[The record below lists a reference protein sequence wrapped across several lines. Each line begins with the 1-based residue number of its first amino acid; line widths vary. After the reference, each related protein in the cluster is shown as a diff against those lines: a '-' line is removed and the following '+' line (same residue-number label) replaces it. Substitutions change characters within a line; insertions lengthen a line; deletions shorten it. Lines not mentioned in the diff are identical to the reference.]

1 MPEFSVYNFLKSHD
15 SIVKD
20 TEDVNNYPVNRS
32 IKERQEQEEEEE
44 VQKEEEEE
52 GIDDYEFP
60 DRVIIIPSGEYRE
73 ISESTE
79 PPYGDYD
86 TFYNALNDNILL
98 CRPLLQ
104 PLTPIP
110 ETSEYSTRSSIASV
124 NPFKSWQSS
133 DLSPS
138 ESFENRSGLS
148 RRLLYPY
155 IQPNRSSHESFGGP
169 EKSIKNP
176 VMSVRNIPSN
186 HTESDRA
193 RRSYESHSSDGHD
206 GNADLT
212 GSLRT
217 HSSRSS
223 LAEFLRLET
232 SCDSSRGDL
241 CYEEERQ
248 LVLSQHDLALQELIQ
263 SIQDLQRKHLDETT
277 SGDDG
282 VSGRHGGLATLAS
295 ADGSSSSHIAMGSSD
310 ADFQGVET
318 TRNLGEKDLSLS
330 SSVPLVS
337 ALPHSRNTTVNG
349 ENDRVCM
356 SNTSL
361 DSRLPPSLGSS
372 RSSAHSTS
380 VSDNSASVH
389 SANHAN
395 QRHLP
400 SS

>member
-1 MPEFSVYNFLKSHD
+1 MPQFSVYNFLKSHD

-20 TEDVNNYPVNRS
+20 TGDANNYPVNRS
-32 IKERQEQEEEEE
+32 TKDRQEQEEEE
-44 VQKEEEEE
+44 VQEEEE

-60 DRVIIIPSGEYRE
+60 DRVIIIPS
-73 ISESTE
+73 E

-86 TFYNALNDNILL
+86 TFYNALNDNVLH

-169 EKSIKNP
+169 EKSLKNP

-232 SCDSSRGDL
+232 SCDGSRGDL

-248 LVLSQHDLALQELIQ
+248 LILSQHDLALQELIQ

-282 VSGRHGGLATLAS
+282 VSGRGGLATLAS
-295 ADGSSSSHIAMGSSD
+295 ADGSSSSHIAMGSND
-310 ADFQGVET
+310 ADSHGVET
-318 TRNLGEKDLSLS
+318 TGNLGEKDLSLS

-337 ALPHSRNTTVNG
+337 AALPHPRNTTVNG
-349 ENDRVCM
+349 EKDRVCM

-361 DSRLPPSLGSS
+361 NSRLPPSLSSSS